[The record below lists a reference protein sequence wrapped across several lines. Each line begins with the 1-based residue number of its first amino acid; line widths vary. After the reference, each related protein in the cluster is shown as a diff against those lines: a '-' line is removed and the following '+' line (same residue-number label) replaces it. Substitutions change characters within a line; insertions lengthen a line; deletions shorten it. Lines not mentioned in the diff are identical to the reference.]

1 MDQMKTLKSPLGRLE
16 IRGEKNEIVRCRRQL
31 AEYFRGT
38 RRVFRLPLHLSGTDF
53 QKKVWRRL
61 MYVPYG
67 KTISYAELANRIGQ
81 PKAYRAVANA
91 CGQNPL
97 PILIPCHRVIASDGK
112 LGGYSSG
119 LKRKR
124 WLLWHEK
131 NICRNTPLTVARG

>member
-1 MDQMKTLKSPLGRLE
+1 MDSVKVSLKSPAGQLE
-16 IRGEKNEIVRCRRQL
+16 IEGEKGGILQCRRQL
-31 AEYFRGT
+31 TEYFRGT
-38 RRVFRLPLHLSGTDF
+38 RRIFRVPLHLSGTAF

-61 MYVPYG
+61 IKIPYG
-67 KTISYAELANRIGQ
+67 KTISYAGLARAIGH

-124 WLLWHEK
+124 WLLRHEQK
-131 NICRNTPLTVARG
+131 NS

>member
-1 MDQMKTLKSPLGRLE
+1 MDSIKVSLKSPLGRLE
-16 IRGEKNEIVRCRRQL
+16 IHGEKGGILQCRRQL
-31 AEYFRGT
+31 MEYFRGT
-38 RRVFRLPLHLSGTDF
+38 RRVFCLPLDLSGTDF

-61 MYVPYG
+61 MKIPYG
-67 KTISYAELANRIGQ
+67 QTVSYAELARAIGR

-112 LGGYSSG
+112 LGGYSSR

-124 WLLWHEK
+124 WLLRHEK
-131 NICRNTPLTVARG
+131 ENSALFT

>member
-1 MDQMKTLKSPLGRLE
+1 MDSVKVLKSPLGQLE
-16 IRGEKNEIVRCRRQL
+16 IEGEKGEILKCQHQL
-31 AEYFRGT
+31 TEYFRGT
-38 RRVFRLPLHLSGTDF
+38 RRVFRLPLYLSGTAF

-61 MYVPYG
+61 MKIPYG
-67 KTISYAELANRIGQ
+67 QTISYAGLARAIGR
-81 PKAYRAVANA
+81 PNAYRAVANA

-124 WLLWHEK
+124 WLLRHEQK
-131 NICRNTPLTVARG
+131 NS